1 MPTLEIHKQLKDF
14 LSDKFNE
21 LIIICPFISL
31 NGIKTVF
38 NAVQD
43 LKNKNIVV
51 VSRWRKLDI
60 ISGVSDLR
68 VYPFLKKK
76 QIKLFHHD
84 RIHLKILLKDK
95 KYCFFGSANL
105 TETGLGIAKNANIEL
120 NDSCVINQKKYLDLK
135 KIIKDSFLIDD
146 QFYSQMLKLKKKNIK
161 LFNKIHQIKKKF
173 KQDQEWYI
181 FLEPAFNREEF
192 MKKWL

>member
-31 NGIKTVF
+31 SGIKTVF

-43 LKNKNIVV
+43 LENKDIIV

-68 VYPFLKKK
+68 VYPFLKK
-76 QIKLFHHD
+76 
-84 RIHLKILLKDK
+84 
-95 KYCFFGSANL
+95 
-105 TETGLGIAKNANIEL
+105 
-120 NDSCVINQKKYLDLK
+120 
-135 KIIKDSFLIDD
+135 
-146 QFYSQMLKLKKKNIK
+146 
-161 LFNKIHQIKKKF
+161 
-173 KQDQEWYI
+173 
-181 FLEPAFNREEF
+181 NR
-192 MKKWL
+192 